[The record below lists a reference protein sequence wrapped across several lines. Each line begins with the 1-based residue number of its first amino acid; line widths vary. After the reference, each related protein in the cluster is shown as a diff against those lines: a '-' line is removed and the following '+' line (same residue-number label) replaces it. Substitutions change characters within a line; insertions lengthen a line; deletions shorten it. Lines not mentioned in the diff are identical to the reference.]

1 MSLRTLSDHVADI
14 CQNSIKAGASRVI
27 LKVDETLDVFSFKVE
42 DNAGGMPK
50 EILKRIYDP
59 FYTTRDKKIRK
70 VGLGIP
76 FLKTAAEST
85 GGHLDI
91 ESEEGIGT
99 TLSVLI
105 KKSHI
110 DCQPVGDLAGTF
122 FTLITTDQSIHW
134 EIKRTYNEEEYE
146 IDTEKLFDNQA
157 DKKLW
162 ENPSFLKI
170 IRESLYEMENAIKD

>member
-1 MSLRTLSDHVADI
+1 LSLRTLSDHVADI
-14 CQNSIKAGASRVI
+14 SQNAIKAGASHVI
-27 LKVDETLDVFSFKVE
+27 LKVDETWDVFSFKVV

-50 EILKRIYDP
+50 EVLKKIYDP

-76 FLKTAAEST
+76 FLKTAAEIT

-91 ESEEGIGT
+91 VSEEGKGT
-99 TLSVLI
+99 TLSVLLN
-105 KKSHI
+105 KSHI

-122 FTLITTDQSIHW
+122 FTLITTDKSIHW
-134 EIKRTYNEEEYE
+134 EITRSYNGEDYV
-146 IDTEKLFDNQA
+146 IDTDKLFENQA
-157 DKKLW
+157 DQKLW

-170 IRESLYEMENAIKD
+170 IRESLYEMEIAIKD